1 MTTNSM
7 THTADA
13 EYLFDYAS
21 GAASPAES
29 LLLATH
35 CAMAPRAA
43 RDLSLV
49 QMTGG
54 ALLEQAEPET
64 MAPDA
69 FDRLMDR
76 LENGPREAE
85 PQESL
90 GQSGTVPAP
99 LARLIGQDYDALSWR
114 HVGGGVR
121 TFDLPVDDH
130 TGRRAFLIRVPG
142 SRTIPMH
149 THAGQEM
156 VLVLQGG
163 LSDEHGHFG
172 PGELEVSDGTIV
184 HQPIADA
191 GQDCICLAV
200 TDAPVKLTGPVG
212 RLLNLFVRI

>member
-1 MTTNSM
+1 MTTSSM
-7 THTADA
+7 NHTADA
-13 EYLFDYAS
+13 EFLFDYAS
-21 GAASPAES
+21 GTASPAES

-43 RDLSLV
+43 RDMSLL
-49 QMTGG
+49 QMAGG
-54 ALLEQAEPET
+54 ALLETAEPET

-76 LENGPREAE
+76 LENGPHETARQFPAE
-85 PQESL
+85 QR
-90 GQSGTVPAP
+90 GTVPAP

-121 TFDLPVDDH
+121 TFDLPVADH
-130 TGRRAFLIRVPG
+130 TGRRAFLIRVPER
-142 SRTIPMH
+142 RTIPMH
-149 THAGQEM
+149 THGGQEM

-163 LSDEHGHFG
+163 LSDEYGHFG
-172 PGELEVSDGTIV
+172 PGELEVSDPAIT

-212 RLLNLFVRI
+212 RILNLFVKL